1 MPSPVKNGSSM
12 SSTIEVSSDHGAKVH
27 SRTTQVPPSAPGAKA
42 KVRTGRSPLGLK
54 QQDSRGEEEGGV
66 NGEEARLVAGKENA
80 AAALS
85 SSKSAPSSSSSTA
98 SGKIFSCERSYATL
112 WIIIGRLSFVVTIIS
127 VKPFQAREAWEHR

>member
-54 QQDSRGEEEGGV
+54 QQGSRGEEEGGV

-98 SGKIFSCERSYATL
+98 SGKIFFSVNKACSFHERAIALRSQ
-112 WIIIGRLSFVVTIIS
+112 WMIIGPILPCES
-127 VKPFQAREAWEHR
+127 E